1 MSNCYRGPSIDAF
14 YQVSVH
20 LAKRFQRRRFFFKL
34 TNQKQELPVVA
45 MFLNGSERNVQSL
58 QRTFHI
64 CILPSFSSFDQVVSE
79 KIFQKSI
86 NQKQELP
93 VVAMFINGSGQ
104 DVQSLQRPRNRCFLL
119 SFGSF
124 GQAVSEEK
132 NFQEKKQSVKELPL
146 AAMFVNRSRRNV
158 PFPQRT
164 FHRCFLLSF
173 GSIGQAVTEEK
184 NF

>member
-1 MSNCYRGPSIDAF
+1 MIQEICQTVAWPYLLTNQDDMSTCYRKPSIDAF

-34 TNQKQELPVVA
+34 TNQKQELPVAA

-64 CILPSFSSFDQVVSE
+64 CILPSFSSFGQVVSE

-104 DVQSLQRPRNRCFLL
+104 DVQSLSRIHHRCFLI
-119 SFGSF
+119 SFDSF
-124 GQAVSEEK
+124 GQAVSEGEEFLEK
-132 NFQEKKQSVKELPL
+132 EPIRKRIACGCHV
-146 AAMFVNRSRRNV
+146 
-158 PFPQRT
+158 
-164 FHRCFLLSF
+164 C
-173 GSIGQAVTEEK
+173 
-184 NF
+184 